1 MNNKTTYAY
10 NKQMHDE
17 AVERC
22 QSNEELCN
30 FALKLLNDLTTNK
43 DTCNVALELF
53 NDLTTNKDTWN
64 YFVNFYNKQVIEYV
78 TDMFNN
84 DFFVY
89 DGDDVECVVET
100 LYELL
105 DNWNKNWYKD

>member
-1 MNNKTTYAY
+1 MNKQTKTIYAH
-10 NKQMHDE
+10 NQQMHDE
-17 AVERC
+17 AVKRC
-22 QSNEELCN
+22 QNDAVLYY
-30 FALKLLNDLTTNK
+30 FALK
-43 DTCNVALELF
+43 LF

-89 DGDDVECVVET
+89 DGNDVECVVEQ
-100 LYELL
+100 LYDFL
-105 DNWNKNWYKD
+105 DNWNVNWYHED

>member
-1 MNNKTTYAY
+1 MNEQTKTIHAY
-10 NKQMHDE
+10 NQQMHDE
-17 AVERC
+17 AVKRC
-22 QSNEELCN
+22 QNDDVLYN
-30 FALKLLNDLTTNK
+30 FALK
-43 DTCNVALELF
+43 LF

-89 DGDDVECVVET
+89 DGNDVECVVET

-105 DNWNKNWYKD
+105 DKWDKTHAGESAV

>member
-1 MNNKTTYAY
+1 MNEQTKTIHAY
-10 NKQMHDE
+10 NQQMHDE
-17 AVERC
+17 AVKRC
-22 QSNEELCN
+22 QNDAVLYY
-30 FALKLLNDLTTNK
+30 FALK
-43 DTCNVALELF
+43 LF

-78 TDMFNN
+78 NDMFNN

-89 DGDDVECVVET
+89 DGNDVECVVET